1 MNSADLERAW
11 RSPRNSADPAALARA
26 GDRLFADLERRRRA
40 RRLFL
45 ALVLGALTL
54 LSVRVALAT
63 FPRAGGPTIDP
74 GRDWASL
81 VFLALP
87 WIGFIVLTRQM
98 LRHERGHRQAE
109 ATIGDTVRGLLEENA
124 TARAG
129 LRVTAG
135 LLGATVLLLPVV
147 VWRLR
152 ATGKAG
158 DEILWPAFL
167 GWPLLAGALLTALW
181 WQDRHR
187 LLPRRRHLEALRQ
200 ELEERAD

>member
-11 RSPRNSADPAALARA
+11 RSPRNSADPSALATAR
-26 GDRLFADLERRRRA
+26 DRLFAGLEKRRRA

-63 FPRAGGPTIDP
+63 LPRAGGPTIDP

-109 ATIGDTVRGLLEENA
+109 ATIGDTVRALLDENT

-135 LLGATVLLLPVV
+135 LLGATVLLLPLVV
-147 VWRLR
+147 GQLR
-152 ATGKAG
+152 TTGKAG

-200 ELEERAD
+200 ELGERAD

>member
-1 MNSADLERAW
+1 MKKITTTAVLLLLAVWSNAQAIPNGGFEAWTNNIIYEDPNEWTTLNFFSAFGLPVTV
-11 RSPRNSADPAALARA
+11 SSGTPAPEGSKYAHMETT
-26 GDRLFADLERRRRA
+26 G
-40 RRLFL
+40 
-45 ALVLGALTL
+45 
-54 LSVRVALAT
+54 S
-63 FPRAGGPTIDP
+63 
-74 GRDWASL
+74 
-81 VFLALP
+81 
-87 WIGFIVLTRQM
+87 
-98 LRHERGHRQAE
+98 E
-109 ATIGDTVRGLLEENA
+109 AIGDTVRGLLEENA

-167 GWPLLAGALLTALW
+167 GWPLLAGALLAALW

>member
-11 RSPRNSADPAALARA
+11 RSPRNSADPAALAKA
-26 GDRLFADLERRRRA
+26 GDRFFADLERRRRA

-63 FPRAGGPTIDP
+63 WPRGGASAIQPA
-74 GRDWASL
+74 RDWAAL
-81 VFLALP
+81 LFLALP
-87 WIGFIVLTRQM
+87 WTGFALLARQM
-98 LRHERGHRQAE
+98 RRHERRHRQAG
-109 ATIGDTVRGLLEENA
+109 ATIRDTVRALLDENA

-135 LLGATVLLLPVV
+135 LLGATLLLLPVV
-147 VWRLR
+147 VGQLR

-158 DEILWPAFL
+158 DEIIWPAFV
-167 GWPLLAGALLTALW
+167 GWPLLAGAILTALW
-181 WQDRHR
+181 WQDRQR
-187 LLPRRRHLEALRQ
+187 LLPRRRHLEALWHD
-200 ELEERAD
+200 LGRAD

>member
-11 RSPRNSADPAALARA
+11 RSPRNSVDPAALATAR
-26 GDRLFADLERRRRA
+26 DQLFAGLKKRHRA

-63 FPRAGGPTIDP
+63 LPRGGGPAIDP

-87 WIGFIVLTRQM
+87 WIGFAVLTRQM
-98 LRHERGHRQAE
+98 RRHERGPRQAAE
-109 ATIGDTVRGLLEENA
+109 TIGDTVRALLAENT

-135 LLGATVLLLPVV
+135 LLGATVLLLPLVV
-147 VWRLR
+147 GQLR

-167 GWPLLAGALLTALW
+167 GWPLIAGAILAALW